1 MPLSHPPRGQSPSA
15 MTALGTLRTVS
26 TLPQAAVAP
35 ERLPGPRGGARRPF
49 RQPQPQPPVRRQL
62 PTIRIRTRIGRR
74 APYLLAA
81 LFATLYTLD
90 SVRRYLEFRTESW
103 DLALFTEAVKQYAHL
118 HAPIVDARAPGF
130 DLLGEHFHPIL
141 ALLAPFFAIE
151 PSPITLLVAQALLF
165 AASIVPVTSLARER
179 VGSRE
184 GYVVGAAYGMSF
196 GIVQAVD
203 FDFHELAFAAPL
215 IALALQALLR
225 NQSRL
230 LIVACIGLL
239 CTKEEFGVTVV
250 MPLGIAW
257 SLHDRTAWRRRL
269 PLAALGVAASAL
281 QILCLIPALNPNHVY
296 GFLTNAGATGSAG
309 NNENVAQLLTDP
321 AGKLHLLFLLALATA
336 FTALLSPLALLAI
349 PDLLMRFASSNTFY
363 WGTLYHYNSVLMPIL
378 FIAAIDALARPR
390 RHRSLPR
397 RFKPI
402 AISAIALAAVLM
414 QSAYGLPQTFSQQQY
429 APSSLHIQALRAA
442 IHEIPPGATV
452 ESGISTLAPLA
463 AKADAFWLGNTS
475 VDPAPEYIVYDT
487 LTAAEPLTPDQMVQ
501 LAETWH
507 PLAVYD
513 LVSSQDGVDV
523 LRMP

>member
-1 MPLSHPPRGQSPSA
+1 
-15 MTALGTLRTVS
+15 MTVLGTLRTVS

-35 ERLPGPRGGARRPF
+35 ERLPGSRGGARRPF
-49 RQPQPQPPVRRQL
+49 RQPPTPARRQL
-62 PTIRIRTRIGRR
+62 PIIHIGGLG
-74 APYLLAA
+74 PYLLAA
-81 LFATLYTLD
+81 IFATLYAAD

-165 AASIVPVTSLARER
+165 AVSIVPVTSLARER
-179 VGSRE
+179 LGNWP
-184 GYVVGAAYGMSF
+184 GYVMGAAYGMSF

-225 NQSRL
+225 DQSKL
-230 LIVACIGLL
+230 LVVACIGLL

-250 MPLGIAW
+250 LPLGIAW
-257 SLHDRTAWRRRL
+257 FLRDRASWRRHL
-269 PLAALGVAASAL
+269 PLAAAGVAASAL
-281 QILCLIPALNPNHVY
+281 QILWLIPALNPNHVY

-309 NNENVAQLLTDP
+309 NDESLGQLFTDLG
-321 AGKLHLLFLLALATA
+321 GKLHLLLLLGLVTA
-336 FTALLSPLALLAI
+336 FTALLSPLVLLAI

-363 WGTLYHYNSVLMPIL
+363 WGTLYHYDSVLMPIL
-378 FIAAIDALARPR
+378 FIALAGL
-390 RHRSLPR
+390 S
-397 RFKPI
+397 
-402 AISAIALAAVLM
+402 M
-414 QSAYGLPQTFSQQQY
+414 QSAYGLPQAFSQQQY
-429 APSSLHIQALRAA
+429 APSPLHIQALRAA
-442 IHEIPPGATV
+442 VHEIPPGATV

-487 LTAAEPLTPDQMVQ
+487 LTAAEPLTPARMVQ
-501 LAETWH
+501 LAEAWH
-507 PLAVYD
+507 PLAVYE

>member
-1 MPLSHPPRGQSPSA
+1 
-15 MTALGTLRTVS
+15 MTVLGTLRTVS
-26 TLPQAAVAP
+26 TLPRAAVAP

-49 RQPQPQPPVRRQL
+49 RQPPPPARRQL
-62 PTIRIRTRIGRR
+62 PTIRIRIGGRG
-74 APYLLAA
+74 PYLLATV
-81 LFATLYTLD
+81 FATLYAVD

-141 ALLAPFFAIE
+141 ALLAPFFAID

-165 AASIVPVTSLARER
+165 AASIVPVTSLARENL
-179 VGSRE
+179 GSRS

-225 NQSRL
+225 DQSKL

-257 SLHDRTAWRRRL
+257 LLRDRANWRRRL
-269 PLAALGVAASAL
+269 PLPAAGLGASVL
-281 QILCLIPALNPNHVY
+281 QILWLIPALNPNHVY

-309 NNENVAQLLTDP
+309 NDENAGQLFTDLG
-321 AGKLHLLFLLALATA
+321 GKLHLLFLLGLVTA
-336 FTALLSPLALLAI
+336 FTALLSPLVLLAI

-378 FIAAIDALARPR
+378 FIASIDALAR
-390 RHRSLPR
+390 RHYGHHHYRR
-397 RFKPI
+397 RFKLI
-402 AISAIALAAVLM
+402 AVPAIALAALSM
-414 QSAYGLPQTFSQQQY
+414 QSAYGLPQAFSQQQY
-429 APSSLHIQALRAA
+429 APSPPHIQALRNA
-442 IHEIPPGATV
+442 IHEIPAGATV
-452 ESGISTLAPLA
+452 ESSISTLAPLA

-487 LTAAEPLTPDQMVQ
+487 LTAAEPLTPSQMVQ

-513 LVSSQDGVDV
+513 LISSEDGVDV